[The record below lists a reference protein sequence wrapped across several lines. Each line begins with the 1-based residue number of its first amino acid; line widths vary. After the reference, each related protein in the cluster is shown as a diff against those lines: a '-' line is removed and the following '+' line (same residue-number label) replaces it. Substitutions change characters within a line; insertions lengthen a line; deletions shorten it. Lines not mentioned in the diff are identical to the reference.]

1 MQYLSER
8 LLATKEGKPQGE
20 REAQHEAVAAQ
31 QRERIL
37 DATERLVAERGC
49 AGTTIEGV
57 AREAR
62 VSSVTFYDHFAGKEE
77 AFVAAFERAVATVRA
92 RLVEEVPRDLP
103 WPEQVREG
111 LNALLRMIAAQP
123 ERART
128 VLVESQKGGPALL
141 ARYELVLDWAVL
153 KLREGRLLDSAA
165 EGLPGTL
172 EETTAAGVAWLLR
185 ERLETA
191 GADGIEEMLPR
202 LVDVVL
208 APYMDSTEALRMAGT
223 SEVAGGSR

>member
-8 LLATKEGKPQGE
+8 LLATKTGKPQGE

-49 AGTTIEGV
+49 AGTTIERI

-62 VSSVTFYDHFAGKEE
+62 VSSVTFYDHFASKEE
-77 AFVAAFERAVATVRA
+77 ACVATFERAVLEARA
-92 RLVEEVPRDLP
+92 HLVEDVPLDLA

-111 LNALLRMIAAQP
+111 LRTLLRLIAAEP
-123 ERART
+123 ERARM
-128 VLVESQKGGPALL
+128 VLVESLKGGPALL
-141 ARYELVLDWAVL
+141 ARYELLLDWAVL
-153 KLREGRLLDSAA
+153 KLREGRLFDSATR
-165 EGLPGTL
+165 ELPGTL

-185 ERLETA
+185 ERLETE
-191 GADGIEEMLPR
+191 GVDGIEEMLPR

-208 APYMDSTEALRMAGT
+208 APYLGSTEALHVVGT
-223 SEVAGGSR
+223 SEGG

>member
-8 LLATKEGKPQGE
+8 LNATKARKPQGE

-31 QRERIL
+31 QRERLL
-37 DATERLVAERGC
+37 DATERLVAECGC
-49 AGTTIEGV
+49 AGATIERI

-62 VSSVTFYDHFAGKEE
+62 VSSITFYDHFAGREE
-77 AFVAAFERAVATVRA
+77 VFVAAFERAVAEVRA
-92 RLVEEVPRDLP
+92 RLVEDVPRELP

-111 LNALLRMIAAQP
+111 LRTLLRMIAARPQ
-123 ERART
+123 RARMI
-128 VLVESQKGGPALL
+128 LVESQRGGPALL

-153 KLREGRLLDSAA
+153 KLREGRLLGSAA

-191 GADGIEEMLPR
+191 GPEGIEEMLPR
-202 LVDVVL
+202 LLDVVL
-208 APYMDSTEALRMAGT
+208 APYLGSAEAPHLVGASG
-223 SEVAGGSR
+223 EG